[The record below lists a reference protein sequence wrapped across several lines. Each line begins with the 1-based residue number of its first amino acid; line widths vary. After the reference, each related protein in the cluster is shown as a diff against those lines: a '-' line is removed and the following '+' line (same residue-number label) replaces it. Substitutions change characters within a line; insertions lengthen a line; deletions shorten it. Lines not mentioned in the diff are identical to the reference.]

1 MDSELKHRINLL
13 IGDWSG
19 DGHEKT
25 SEIPIQSNMA
35 ADEIREAYLKGAIAL
50 GVNLEEEVC
59 CDYEDDYLPIEI
71 YRIFE
76 SAGFGVSEWSLGW
89 MGKPLSDRDRK
100 KIEDCIA
107 KDDNICLEDGTFAG
121 LYLFTAKIGNPDFR
135 YEVAERK
142 DLCIGGYGLFS

>member
-1 MDSELKHRINLL
+1 
-13 IGDWSG
+13 
-19 DGHEKT
+19 
-25 SEIPIQSNMA
+25 MA
-35 ADEIREAYLKGAIAL
+35 ADEIREAYLKGAVAL

-100 KIEDCIA
+100 NREHGRDNEEVFGGLKKIHS
-107 KDDNICLEDGTFAG
+107 DGRLA
-121 LYLFTAKIGNPDFR
+121 
-135 YEVAERK
+135 VS
-142 DLCIGGYGLFS
+142 GGI